1 MKEILYEAGK
11 RINDKWIIVAILK
24 VKRQNKKILC
34 MHIETGIF
42 KEGWI
47 WDFTRDKVSQN
58 PNKKPLCYL
67 ARVTIKA
74 EENELLDIHF
84 EYSDNVYFKTSYLK
98 REEYSILQ
106 DYREGSFR
114 EVKHILKKFDY
125 LLSDDYAKHNQSRRN
140 QNLAMLIAITY
151 KILYKKGKI

>member
-1 MKEILYEAGK
+1 MKEFLYEAGK
-11 RINDKWIIVAILK
+11 RINDKWIIISILK
-24 VKRQNKKILC
+24 VRKQNKKILC

-42 KEGWI
+42 REGWI
-47 WDFTRDKVSQN
+47 WDFTRDKVKPT

-67 ARVTIKA
+67 SQVRIKA
-74 EENELLDIHF
+74 EQNELLDIHF

-114 EVKHILKKFDY
+114 
-125 LLSDDYAKHNQSRRN
+125 
-140 QNLAMLIAITY
+140 
-151 KILYKKGKI
+151 